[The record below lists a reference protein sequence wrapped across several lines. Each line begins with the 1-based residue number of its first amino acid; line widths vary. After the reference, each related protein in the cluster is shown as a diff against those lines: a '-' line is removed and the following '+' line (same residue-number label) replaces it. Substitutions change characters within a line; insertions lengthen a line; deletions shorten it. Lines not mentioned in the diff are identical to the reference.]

1 MIIIINA
8 MRALTTCVHCYAC
21 ADKRASLAPPPLSPA
36 VPPSLIA

>member
-21 ADKRASLAPPPLSPA
+21 ADIRASLAPPLSPA